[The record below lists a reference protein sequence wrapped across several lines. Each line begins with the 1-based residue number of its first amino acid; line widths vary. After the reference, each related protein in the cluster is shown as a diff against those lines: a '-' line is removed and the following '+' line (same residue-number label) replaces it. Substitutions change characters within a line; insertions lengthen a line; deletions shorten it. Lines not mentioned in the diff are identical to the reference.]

1 MRWKLVSRG
10 DIMRCAGWVGV
21 GWRDNCQTEREGER
35 APTSHRHWS
44 LAAGHYDVEH
54 DGSIKH
60 DWDRDTPYSTRVEGT
75 HIIDAWGWVY
85 PGSSPDQLIPPL
97 LPLQQPTNTAYVAR
111 FPTATTANTNS
122 NISPEFNPLKLNKH
136 DFIIRWYVGY
146 PNRNSKVYELI

>member
-21 GWRDNCQTEREGER
+21 GWRDNCQTEGER

-60 DWDRDTPYSTRVEGT
+60 DWDRMPRRYTVQYTRGGHAHNRCVRLGLPRLQSRSTHST
-75 HIIDAWGWVY
+75 
-85 PGSSPDQLIPPL
+85 SPL
-97 LPLQQPTNTAYVAR
+97 LPLQQPTNTAYVA
-111 FPTATTANTNS
+111 ATTANYNS
-122 NISPEFNPLKLNKH
+122 NISPEFNPLNLNKH
-136 DFIIRWYVGY
+136 DFIIRWHVGY
-146 PNRNSKVYELI
+146 PNRNSKVNELI